1 MSLLTPS
8 TDTSHGAISWM
19 TRHGVA
25 PNLLMAVLLIG
36 GLLMSMRIKQEVFPD
51 FDLDIVTV
59 SVAYPGASPEEVE
72 RGIVLVVEEAIRGVD
87 GVKETTSTAS
97 EGVGTVTAE
106 LFEDADHMKVYQDI
120 KQAVDRILT
129 FPEEAEE
136 PEVMLEARWRQ
147 VLTVE
152 LHGDVGEW
160 VMRDT
165 VERVRDRLLL
175 RENITQIE
183 LRGVRSYEIHV
194 EVPEANLRAYGLT
207 LSGIAQRIRATAL
220 ELPGG
225 KIETASGEIL
235 LRMTERR
242 DWAEEFARLPIITTA
257 EGTVLYLEDIANVR
271 DTFEDADWVGT
282 YDGERAMGLAVYR
295 VGEQTPIEV
304 SRAVREAMAEIEP
317 DLPPGVSYG
326 IRHDMSEV
334 YQQRL
339 ELLMRNAFLGLALVL
354 LLLGIFL
361 EVKLAFWVTM
371 GIPISFLGAMLFLPL
386 MDVSINMISMFA
398 FIVALGIVVD
408 DAIVAGEN
416 IYEYRQRGMGLLEA
430 GIQGA
435 RDVAIPVTFSIL
447 TNIVAFFPL
456 MILPGMM
463 GKVFSVIPVVV
474 ITVFAISWVEALF
487 ILPAHLAHTKPGGR
501 TRLGRG
507 FHHLQQRFSHG
518 FRQAI
523 YNVYG
528 PILDVCVRYRYLT
541 IAVAAAILTAVA
553 GYVASGQIGMILM
566 PRVES
571 DRADATAVLPVGCP
585 LSRAVEVRKQL
596 EAAAR
601 VVAERHGGEALMEG
615 LFCVIHENEVE
626 IRAYLTDA
634 DVRPISTMAFAEKW
648 REETGLIPGLESIR
662 FESDAVGPSRGKAL
676 TVELSHTHIETLDRA
691 SADLAERLAT
701 FPNVKDIDDGYTP
714 GKEQLNFTL
723 KPEGH
728 SLGLTVRE
736 VARQVRD
743 AFYGAEALRQQRGR
757 NEIKVMVRRPE
768 RQRISEA
775 DIEDL
780 LIRTPAGTD
789 VPLPQVANVERG
801 RAYTSIDRRE
811 GRRTVQVTAD
821 VVPMGETNQV
831 MATLDEEIMPELMD
845 TYPGLSYIYEGKQA
859 DLRESTSELLV
870 TFIIAMLAIYAL
882 LAIPF
887 RSYVQPLIVMVA
899 IPFGAI
905 GAVFGHLLMGY
916 DLSLMSLMGLVA
928 LSGVVVNDSL
938 ILIDYANRLRR
949 EENLGPMDAIH
960 QAGVRRFRPIMLT
973 TLTTFGGLAP
983 MIFETSIQ
991 ARFLIPMALSLGYGI
1006 LFATTITLVLVPS
1019 LYLGIE
1025 DVKRGALAAWRFLA
1039 APSRKAEPQTQAVPA
1054 AEPLKTETQGL

>member
-1 MSLLTPS
+1 MSLPTS
-8 TDTSHGAISWM
+8 SSDTGRGPISWM

-36 GLLMSMRIKQEVFPD
+36 GLLMSMRVKQEVFPD
-51 FDLDIVTV
+51 FDLDLVTV
-59 SVAYPGASPEEVE
+59 TVPYPGASPEEVE

-87 GVKETTSTAS
+87 GVKEITSVAN
-97 EGVGTVTAE
+97 EGFGTVTAE
-106 LFEDADHMKVYQDI
+106 LFEDTDHMKVFQEI
-120 KQAVDRILT
+120 QQEVDRILT

-136 PEVMLEARWRQ
+136 PDVVLAARWRQ

-165 VERVRDRLLL
+165 VEKVRDRLLL
-175 RENITQIE
+175 RDDITQIE
-183 LRGVRSYEIHV
+183 LRGVRPYEIHV
-194 EVPEANLRAYGLT
+194 EVPEGNLRAYGLT
-207 LSGIAQRIRATAL
+207 LNGIAQRIRATAL

-225 KIETASGEIL
+225 KVETASGEIL

-257 EGTVLYLEDIANVR
+257 EGTVVYLEDIARVR

-282 YDGERAMGLAVYR
+282 YDGERAMGLAIYR
-295 VGEQTPIEV
+295 VGEQTPIDV
-304 SRAVREAMAEIEP
+304 SQSVQEAMEEIAP

-326 IRHDMSEV
+326 IRHDMSEI

-339 ELLMRNAFLGLALVL
+339 ELLMRNAFLGLMLVL
-354 LLLGIFL
+354 LLLGVFL

-371 GIPISFLGAMLFLPL
+371 GIPVSFLGAILFLPM

-456 MILPGMM
+456 MTLPGMM
-463 GKVFSVIPVVV
+463 GKIFRVIPLVV
-474 ITVFAISWVEALF
+474 ITVFTISWVEALF

-501 TRLGRG
+501 TRLGGG

-518 FRQAI
+518 FRRAI
-523 YNVYG
+523 HNVYG
-528 PILDVCVRYRYLT
+528 PILDVCVRYRYIT

-553 GYVASGQIGMILM
+553 GYVWSGQIGMILM

-571 DRADATAVLPVGCP
+571 DQANATVILPVGSP
-585 LSRAVEVRKQL
+585 LPRAVRVREQL

-601 VVAERHGGEALMEG
+601 AVAERNGGDGLLEG
-615 LFCVIHENEVE
+615 LFTVIRENEIEVS
-626 IRAYLTDA
+626 AYLTDA
-634 DVRPISTMAFAEKW
+634 DVRPISTGAFADAW
-648 REETGLIPGLESIR
+648 RAETGLIPGLESMR

-676 TVELSHTHIETLDRA
+676 TVELSHSDIETLDRA
-691 SADLAERLAT
+691 STDLAETLAT
-701 FPNVKDIDDGYTP
+701 FPNIKDIDDGYTP

-743 AFYGAEALRQQRGR
+743 AFYGAEALRQQRLR
-757 NEIKVMVRRPE
+757 NEIKVMVRLPE
-768 RQRISEA
+768 AQRISEA

-789 VPLPQVANVERG
+789 VPLPQVAGVERG
-801 RAYTSIDRRE
+801 RAYTNISRRQ

-831 MATLDEEIMPELMD
+831 MATLDEEVLPVLAD
-845 TYPGLSYIYEGKQA
+845 TYPGLDYLYEGKQA
-859 DLRESTSELLV
+859 DLRESTNELLV

-887 RSYVQPLIVMVA
+887 RSYVQPVIVMVA
-899 IPFGAI
+899 IPFGGI

-938 ILIDYANRLRR
+938 VLIDYANRLRR
-949 EENLGPMDAIH
+949 KEGLEPLDAIH

-1006 LFATTITLVLVPS
+1006 LFATAITLVLVPS

-1025 DVKRGALAAWRFLA
+1025 DMRRAGAAVWRFLA
-1039 APSRKAEPQTQAVPA
+1039 VPSAKAEARRQAAAPETAPA
-1054 AEPLKTETQGL
+1054 ES

>member
-1 MSLLTPS
+1 MNLLTPS
-8 TDTSHGAISWM
+8 KDTGRGPIAWM

-36 GLLMSMRIKQEVFPD
+36 GLLMSMQVKQEVFPD
-51 FDLDIVTV
+51 FDLDMVE
-59 SVAYPGASPEEVE
+59 VAVPYPGASPEEVE

-87 GVKETTSTAS
+87 GVKETSAVAR
-97 EGVGTVTAE
+97 EGMGSVTAE
-106 LFEDADHMKVYQDI
+106 LFESADQMKVYQEI
-120 KQAVDRILT
+120 QQEVDRITT

-136 PEVMLEARWRQ
+136 PEVMLVARWRQ

-160 VMRDT
+160 VLRDT
-165 VERVRDRLLL
+165 VEQVRDRLLL
-175 RENITQIE
+175 RDDITQID
-183 LRGVRSYEIHV
+183 LRGVRPYEIHV

-207 LSGIAQRIRATAL
+207 LNGIAQRIRATAL

-225 KIETASGEIL
+225 KIETTSGEIL

-242 DWAEEFARLPIITTA
+242 DWAREFARIPIVTTP
-257 EGTVLYLEDIANVR
+257 EGTVLRLEDIGTVR

-295 VGEQTPIEV
+295 VGEQTPVEV
-304 SRAVREAMAEIEP
+304 SRSVREAMAEIAP

-326 IRHDMSEV
+326 IRHDMSEI

-339 ELLMRNAFLGLALVL
+339 ELLLRNAFLGLTLVL
-354 LLLGIFL
+354 ILLGVFL

-371 GIPISFLGAMLFLPL
+371 GIPVSFLGAMLFLPI
-386 MDVSINMISMFA
+386 MDVSINMVSMFA

-435 RDVAIPVTFSIL
+435 RDVAVPVSFSIL

-456 MILPGMM
+456 MTVPGTM
-463 GKVFSVIPVVV
+463 GKIFRVIPLVV

-487 ILPAHLAHTKPGGR
+487 ILPAHLAHTKAAGR
-501 TRLGRG
+501 TRLSRG
-507 FHHLQQRFSHG
+507 IHRLQQRFSDG
-518 FRQAI
+518 FRRTI
-523 YNVYG
+523 HRFYG
-528 PILDVCVRYRYLT
+528 PALDACVRHRYIT
-541 IAVAAAILTAVA
+541 IAVAAAVLMGV
-553 GYVASGQIGMILM
+553 GGFVASGQIGTVLM

-571 DRADATAVLPVGCP
+571 DQANATAVLPVGSP
-585 LSRAVEVRKQL
+585 LPRAVGVRRTL
-596 EAAAR
+596 ETAAQA
-601 VVAERHGGEALMEG
+601 VAERHGGEALMEG
-615 LFCVIHENEVE
+615 IFAVIRENQIE
-626 IRAYLTDA
+626 INAYLTDA
-634 DVRPISTMAFAEKW
+634 DMRPISTAAFVRLW
-648 REETGLIPGLESIR
+648 REEVGPIPGLESIR
-662 FESDAVGPSRGKAL
+662 FESDAVGPSRGKSL
-676 TVELSHTHIETLDRA
+676 TVELSHRDIDTLDRA
-691 SADLAERLAT
+691 STDLAETLAT

-728 SLGLTVRE
+728 SLSLTVWE

-757 NEIKVMVRRPE
+757 SEIKLKVRLPE
-768 RQRISEA
+768 AQRISEA
-775 DIEDL
+775 AIEQL

-789 VPLPQVANVERG
+789 VPLRQVASVERG
-801 RAYTSIDRRE
+801 RAYTTITRRE

-821 VVPMGETNQV
+821 VVPMGETGQV
-831 MATLDEEIMPELMD
+831 MTTLDEEVLPTLAA
-845 TYPGLSYIYEGKQA
+845 TYPGLDYRYEGKQA
-859 DLRESTSELLV
+859 DLRESTSELLT

-887 RSYVQPLIVMVA
+887 RSYAQPLIVMVA

-916 DLSLMSLMGLVA
+916 DLSLISLMGLVA

-938 ILIDYANRLRR
+938 VLIDYANRLRR
-949 EENLGPMDAIH
+949 EEGLAPLDAIH
-960 QAGVRRFRPIMLT
+960 QAGIRRFRPIMLT

-1025 DVKRGALAAWRFLA
+1025 DLRRAGAAVWRFLTLPRQERVQPR
-1039 APSRKAEPQTQAVPA
+1039 APAPAGDTAPAEA
-1054 AEPLKTETQGL
+1054 

>member
-1 MSLLTPS
+1 MTLLTPS
-8 TDTSHGAISWM
+8 KDTGRGPIAWM

-36 GLLMSMRIKQEVFPD
+36 GLLMSMQVKQEVFPD
-51 FDLDIVTV
+51 FDLDMVEVTV
-59 SVAYPGASPEEVE
+59 PYPGASPEEVE

-87 GVKETTSTAS
+87 GVKETTAVAA
-97 EGVGTVTAE
+97 EGFGTVTAE
-106 LFEDADHMKVYQDI
+106 LFEGVDQMKVYQEI
-120 KQAVDRILT
+120 QQEVDRITT

-136 PEVMLEARWRQ
+136 PEVMLLARWRQ

-152 LHGDVGEW
+152 LHGEVGEW
-160 VMRDT
+160 VLRDA
-165 VERVRDRLLL
+165 VEQVRDRLLL
-175 RENITQIE
+175 RDDITQIE
-183 LRGVRSYEIHV
+183 LRGVRPYEIHV

-225 KIETASGEIL
+225 KIETTSGEIL

-242 DWAEEFARLPIITTA
+242 DWAREFARLPIITTP
-257 EGTVLYLEDIANVR
+257 EGTVLRLEDIGTVR

-295 VGEQTPIEV
+295 VGEQTPVEV
-304 SRAVREAMAEIEP
+304 SRAVREAMADVAP

-326 IRHDMSEV
+326 LRHDMSEV

-339 ELLMRNAFLGLALVL
+339 DLLLRNAFLGLTLVL
-354 LLLGIFL
+354 ILLGIFL

-371 GIPISFLGAMLFLPL
+371 GIPVSFLGAMLFLPI
-386 MDVSINMISMFA
+386 MDVSINMVSMFA

-435 RDVAIPVTFSIL
+435 RDVAVPVTFSIL

-456 MILPGMM
+456 MTVPGTM
-463 GKVFSVIPVVV
+463 GKIFRVIPLVV

-487 ILPAHLAHTKPGGR
+487 ILPAHLAHTKEGGR
-501 TRLGRG
+501 TRLSRG
-507 FHHLQQRFSHG
+507 IHRLQQRFSDG
-518 FRQAI
+518 FRRGI
-523 YNVYG
+523 HRLYG
-528 PILDVCVRYRYLT
+528 PLLDGCVRHRYIT
-541 IAVAAAILTAVA
+541 IAAAAAVLMA
-553 GYVASGQIGMILM
+553 VGGFVASGQIGTVLM

-571 DRADATAVLPVGCP
+571 DQANATAVLPVGSP
-585 LSRAVEVRKQL
+585 LPRAVAVRRTL
-596 EAAAR
+596 ETAAR
-601 VVAERHGGEALMEG
+601 AVAERNGGEQLLEG
-615 LFCVIHENEVE
+615 VFAVIRENQVE
-626 IRAYLTDA
+626 LNAYLTDA
-634 DVRPISTMAFAEKW
+634 DVRPVSTAAFVRLW
-648 REETGLIPGLESIR
+648 REQTGLIPGLESIR
-662 FESDAVGPSRGKAL
+662 FESDAVGPSRGKSL
-676 TVELSHTHIETLDRA
+676 TVELSHRHIDTLDRA
-691 SADLAERLAT
+691 SSGLAETLAT

-714 GKEQLNFTL
+714 GKEQLNFRL

-728 SLGLTVRE
+728 SLGLTVWE

-757 NEIKVMVRRPE
+757 SEIKLKVRLPE
-768 RQRISEA
+768 EERISEA
-775 DIEDL
+775 DIEQL
-780 LIRTPAGTD
+780 LIRTPAGPD
-789 VPLPQVANVERG
+789 VPLRQVASVDRG
-801 RAYTSIDRRE
+801 RAYTTITRRE

-821 VVPMGETNQV
+821 VVPMGETGQV
-831 MATLDEEIMPELMD
+831 MATLNADVLPALAD
-845 TYPGLSYIYEGKQA
+845 TYPGLDYRYEGKQA

-870 TFIIAMLAIYAL
+870 TFVIAMLAIYAL

-887 RSYVQPLIVMVA
+887 RSYAQPLIVMVA
-899 IPFGAI
+899 IPFGGI

-916 DLSLMSLMGLVA
+916 DLSLISLMGLVA

-938 ILIDYANRLRR
+938 VLIDYANRLRR
-949 EENLGPMDAIH
+949 EEGVEALDAIH
-960 QAGVRRFRPIMLT
+960 QAGIRRFRPIMLT

-1025 DVKRGALAAWRFLA
+1025 DLRRAGAAVWRFLTLPAKKRAQAA
-1039 APSRKAEPQTQAVPA
+1039 APAPAGETAPAEA
-1054 AEPLKTETQGL
+1054 

>member
-1 MSLLTPS
+1 MNLLTPS
-8 TDTSHGAISWM
+8 SDTDRGPIAWM

-36 GLLMSMRIKQEVFPD
+36 GLLMSLRVKQEVFPD
-51 FDLDIVTV
+51 FELDMVRVTV
-59 SVAYPGASPEEVE
+59 PYPGASPEEVE

-87 GVKETTSTAS
+87 GVKETSAVAR
-97 EGVGTVTAE
+97 EGVGSVTAE
-106 LFEDADHMKVYQDI
+106 LFENADEMKVYQDI
-120 KQAVDRILT
+120 KQEVDRIRT

-136 PEVMLEARWRQ
+136 PEVMLLARWRQ

-152 LHGDVGEW
+152 LHGKVGEW
-160 VMRDT
+160 AMRDT

-175 RENITQIE
+175 DPSITQIE
-183 LRGVRSYEIHV
+183 LQGVRPYEIHV

-207 LSGIAQRIRATAL
+207 LNGIARTIAATAM

-225 KIETASGEIL
+225 KIETTSGEIL

-242 DWAEEFARLPIITTA
+242 DWAREFARIPVIATP
-257 EGTVLYLEDIANVR
+257 EGTVLYLDEIATVR

-304 SRAVREAMAEIEP
+304 ARAVRAAMAEIAP

-326 IRHDMSEV
+326 IRHDMSEI
-334 YQQRL
+334 YEQRL
-339 ELLMRNAFLGLALVL
+339 ELLLRNAFLGLALVL
-354 LLLGIFL
+354 LLLGVFL

-371 GIPISFLGAMLFLPL
+371 GIPTSFLGAMLFLPI
-386 MDVSINMISMFA
+386 MDVSINMVSMFA

-416 IYEYRQRGMGLLEA
+416 IYEYRQRGMGPIQA
-430 GIQGA
+430 GIRGA
-435 RDVAIPVTFSIL
+435 RDVAVPVSFSIL

-456 MILPGMM
+456 MTIPGMM
-463 GKVFSVIPVVV
+463 GKIWRVIPLVVV
-474 ITVFAISWVEALF
+474 TVFVISWVEALF
-487 ILPAHLAHTKPGGR
+487 ILPAHLAHTKTGGQ
-501 TRLGRG
+501 TRLGRSL
-507 FHHLQQRFSHG
+507 HRLQQRFSHW
-518 FRQAI
+518 FRNTI
-523 YNVYG
+523 YKVYG
-528 PILDVCVRYRYLT
+528 PMLDGCVRHRYLT

-553 GYVASGQIGMILM
+553 GFVFSGQIGMVLM

-571 DRADATAVLPVGCP
+571 DQANVTAVLPVGSP
-585 LSRAVEVRKQL
+585 LSRAVAVRKQL

-601 VVAERHGGEALMEG
+601 TVAEEHGGEQLMEG
-615 LFCVIHENEVE
+615 VFAVIRENEIE
-626 IRAYLTDA
+626 LTAYLTDA
-634 DVRPISTMAFAEKW
+634 DVRPISTSRFVSLW
-648 REETGLIPGLESIR
+648 RQAVGQIPGLESIR
-662 FESDAVGPSRGKAL
+662 FEADAIGPSRGKSL
-676 TVELSHTHIETLDRA
+676 TVELNHRDIPTLDRA
-691 SADLAERLAT
+691 SADLAARLAT
-701 FPNVKDIDDGYTP
+701 FPNCKDIDDGYTP

-743 AFYGAEALRQQRGR
+743 AFYGAEALRQQRQR

-768 RQRISEA
+768 DERISEA
-775 DIEDL
+775 DIEQL
-780 LIRTPAGTD
+780 LIRTPAGRD
-789 VPLPQVANVERG
+789 VPLRQVARVQRG
-801 RAYTSIDRRE
+801 RAYTDITRRE

-821 VVPMGETNQV
+821 VVPMGETGQV
-831 MATLDEEIMPELMD
+831 MAMLNKEVLPALAEK
-845 TYPGLSYIYEGKQA
+845 YPGLGYGYEGKQA

-870 TFIIAMLAIYAL
+870 TFSIAMLAIYAL

-887 RSYVQPLIVMVA
+887 RSYTQPLIVMAA
-899 IPFGAI
+899 IPFGGI

-916 DLSLMSLMGLVA
+916 DLSLISLMGLVA

-938 ILIDYANRLRR
+938 VLIDYANRLRR
-949 EENLGPMDAIH
+949 EGAGAMEAIH

-983 MIFETSIQ
+983 MIFETSLQ

-1006 LFATTITLVLVPS
+1006 LFATAITLVLVPS

-1025 DVKRGALAAWRFLA
+1025 DVKRAGAAAWRFLA
-1039 APSRKAEPQTQAVPA
+1039 LPSRKAAAAGPGPEAEIPQA
-1054 AEPLKTETQGL
+1054 

>member
-1 MSLLTPS
+1 MNLLTPS
-8 TDTSHGAISWM
+8 TDTGRGPIAWM

-36 GLLMSMRIKQEVFPD
+36 GLLMSMQIKQEVFPD
-51 FDLDIVTV
+51 FDLDMVEVTV
-59 SVAYPGASPEEVE
+59 PYPGASPEEVE

-87 GVKETTSTAS
+87 GVKETSAVAA
-97 EGVGTVTAE
+97 EGLGTVTAE
-106 LFEDADHMKVYQDI
+106 LFEGINQQKVYQEI
-120 KQAVDRILT
+120 QQEVDRVTT

-136 PEVMLEARWRQ
+136 PQVVLMARWRQ

-152 LHGDVGEW
+152 LYGDVGEW
-160 VMRDT
+160 VLRDT

-175 RENITQIE
+175 DPNITQIE
-183 LRGVRSYEIHV
+183 LKGVRPYEIHV
-194 EVPEANLRAYGLT
+194 EVSEANLRAYSLT
-207 LSGIAQRIRATAL
+207 LNGIAQQIRATAL

-225 KIETASGEIL
+225 KIETTSGEIL

-242 DWAEEFARLPIITTA
+242 DWAREFARLPIITTA
-257 EGTVLYLEDIANVR
+257 EGTALRLEDIATVR

-304 SRAVREAMAEIEP
+304 SRSVREAMAEIAH

-326 IRHDMSEV
+326 IRHDMSEI
-334 YQQRL
+334 YEQRL
-339 ELLMRNAFLGLALVL
+339 ELLLRNAFLGLTLVL
-354 LLLGIFL
+354 ILLGVFL

-371 GIPISFLGAMLFLPL
+371 GIPVSFLGAMLFLPL

-435 RDVAIPVTFSIL
+435 RDVAVPVSFSIL

-456 MILPGMM
+456 MTIPGTM
-463 GKVFSVIPVVV
+463 GKIFSVIPLVVV
-474 ITVFAISWVEALF
+474 TVFTISWVEALF
-487 ILPAHLAHTKPGGR
+487 ILPAHLAHTKAGGR
-501 TRLGRG
+501 TRLGQR
-507 FHHLQQRFSHG
+507 FHHLQQRFSEG
-518 FRQAI
+518 FRRTIQ
-523 YNVYG
+523 NVYG
-528 PILDVCVRYRYLT
+528 PFLDACVRHRYLT
-541 IAVAAAILTAVA
+541 IAAAAAILTAVA
-553 GYVASGQIGMILM
+553 GFVWSGQIGMILM

-571 DRADATAVLPVGCP
+571 DQANATAVLPVGSP
-585 LSRAVEVRKQL
+585 LPRAVGVREKL
-596 EAAAR
+596 ETSAR
-601 VVAERHGGEALMEG
+601 AVAERNGGEQLLEG
-615 LFCVIHENEVE
+615 IFTVIRENQIE
-626 IRAYLTDA
+626 IHAYLTDA
-634 DVRPISTMAFAEKW
+634 DVRPISTAEFVRLW

-662 FESDAVGPSRGKAL
+662 FESDAVGPSRGKSL
-676 TVELSHTHIETLDRA
+676 TVELSHRNIDTLDHA

-714 GKEQLNFTL
+714 GKEQLNFRL

-728 SLGLTVRE
+728 SLDLTVRE

-757 NEIKVMVRRPE
+757 SEIKLKVRLPE
-768 RQRISEA
+768 EERISEA

-780 LIRTPAGTD
+780 LVRTPVGRD
-789 VPLPQVANVERG
+789 VPLRQVADVQRG
-801 RAYTSIDRRE
+801 RAYTTISRRE

-821 VVPMGETNQV
+821 VVPMGETSQV
-831 MATLDEEIMPELMD
+831 MATLNEEVLPELAKM
-845 TYPGLSYIYEGKQA
+845 YPGLSYGYEGKQA
-859 DLRESTSELLV
+859 DLRESTSELLI

-887 RSYVQPLIVMVA
+887 RSYVQPLIVMAA
-899 IPFGAI
+899 IPFGGI

-938 ILIDYANRLRR
+938 VLIDYANRLRR
-949 EENLGPMDAIH
+949 EGAGPLDAIH
-960 QAGVRRFRPIMLT
+960 QAGIRRFRPIMLT

-1006 LFATTITLVLVPS
+1006 LFATAITLVLVPS

-1025 DVKRGALAAWRFLA
+1025 DGRRMGSAVWRFLTLPSKKGGA
-1039 APSRKAEPQTQAVPA
+1039 KEQAPVAEPAP
-1054 AEPLKTETQGL
+1054 

>member
-1 MSLLTPS
+1 MNLLTPS
-8 TDTSHGAISWM
+8 QDTGRGPIAWM
-19 TRHGVA
+19 ARHGVA

-36 GLLMSMRIKQEVFPD
+36 GLLMAMQVKQEVFPD
-51 FDLDIVTV
+51 FDLDLVEVTV
-59 SVAYPGASPEEVE
+59 PYPGASPEEVE

-87 GVKETTSTAS
+87 GVKETSAVAR
-97 EGVGTVTAE
+97 EGFGSVTAE
-106 LFEDADHMKVYQDI
+106 LFEGVDQQKVYQEI
-120 KQAVDRILT
+120 QQEVDRILT

-136 PEVMLEARWRQ
+136 PEVMLVARWRQ

-160 VMRDT
+160 LLRDA
-165 VERVRDRLLL
+165 VEQVRDRLLL
-175 RENITQIE
+175 REDIAQIE
-183 LRGVRSYEIHV
+183 LRGVRPYEIHV

-225 KIETASGEIL
+225 KIETTSGEIL

-242 DWAEEFARLPIITTA
+242 DWARQFARLPVVTTA
-257 EGTVLYLEDIANVR
+257 EGTVLCLEDIGTVR

-304 SRAVREAMAEIEP
+304 SRSVREAMAEIAP

-326 IRHDMSEV
+326 IRHDMSDV

-339 ELLMRNAFLGLALVL
+339 DLLMRNAFLGLVLVL
-354 LLLGIFL
+354 ILLGIFL

-371 GIPISFLGAMLFLPL
+371 GIPVSFLGAMLFLPI
-386 MDVSINMISMFA
+386 MDISINMISMFA

-416 IYEYRQRGMGLLEA
+416 IYEYRQRGMGPLEA

-435 RDVAIPVTFSIL
+435 RDVAVPVTFSIL

-456 MILPGMM
+456 MTVPGTM
-463 GKVFSVIPVVV
+463 GKIFSVIPVVV
-474 ITVFAISWVEALF
+474 ITVFTISWVEALF
-487 ILPAHLAHTKPGGR
+487 ILPAHLAHTKAGGR

-507 FHHLQQRFSHG
+507 FHRLQQRFSDG
-518 FRQAI
+518 FRRAI
-523 YNVYG
+523 HRVYG
-528 PILDVCVRYRYLT
+528 PMLNACVRHRYIT
-541 IAVAAAILTAVA
+541 IAAAGAVLMA
-553 GYVASGQIGMILM
+553 VGGFVASGQIGMVLM

-571 DRADATAVLPVGCP
+571 DQANATAVLPVGSP
-585 LSRAVEVRKQL
+585 LPRAVEVRTTL
-596 EAAAR
+596 ETAAR
-601 VVAERHGGEALMEG
+601 AVAGRNGGEALMEG
-615 LFCVIHENEVE
+615 IFTVIRENEIEVH
-626 IRAYLTDA
+626 AYLTDA
-634 DVRPISTMAFAEKW
+634 DVRPISTAEFVRLW
-648 REETGLIPGLESIR
+648 REETGLIPGLESVR
-662 FESDAVGPSRGKAL
+662 FESDAVGPSRGKSL
-676 TVELSHTHIETLDRA
+676 TVELSHRHIDTLDRA
-691 SADLAERLAT
+691 SSDLAATLAT

-743 AFYGAEALRQQRGR
+743 AFYGAEALRQQRLR
-757 NEIKVMVRRPE
+757 NEIKVMVRLPE
-768 RQRISEA
+768 AQRVSEA
-775 DIEDL
+775 DIEGL

-789 VPLPQVANVERG
+789 VPLRQVARVERG
-801 RAYTSIDRRE
+801 RAYTTITRRE

-821 VVPMGETNQV
+821 VVPMGETSQV
-831 MATLDEEIMPELMD
+831 MATLNADVLPALANR
-845 TYPGLSYIYEGKQA
+845 YPGLDFRYEGKQA

-887 RSYVQPLIVMVA
+887 RSYAQPLIVMVA
-899 IPFGAI
+899 IPFGGI

-916 DLSLMSLMGLVA
+916 DLSLISLLGLVA

-938 ILIDYANRLRR
+938 VLIDYANRLRR
-949 EENLGPMDAIH
+949 DGAGPLDAIH
-960 QAGVRRFRPIMLT
+960 QAGLRRFRPIMLT

-1025 DVKRGALAAWRFLA
+1025 DLRRAAAAAWWFLTLPLKRKPA
-1039 APSRKAEPQTQAVPA
+1039 APAGETAPAEA
-1054 AEPLKTETQGL
+1054 